1 MKLEGPEGE
10 HKVIRRK
17 WENQNFSLLSAVYI
31 SFLKMMAFLG
41 IRVSISSFHRGE
53 SLLFLI
59 SYIRCRAWFAAALKA
74 SGVRVWLSA
83 PTAPASGLVSYTC
96 AGTGASSE
104 LSWATVWRLAHWRLQ
119 RSELKNYSRFHFPA
133 LCAFR
138 CL

>member
-1 MKLEGPEGE
+1 
-10 HKVIRRK
+10 
-17 WENQNFSLLSAVYI
+17 
-31 SFLKMMAFLG
+31 MAFLG

-59 SYIRCRAWFAAALKA
+59 SYIRCRTSFAADRRA

-96 AGTGASSE
+96 AGTQASSE
-104 LSWATVWRLAHWRLQ
+104 LGWATVWRLAHWRLQ